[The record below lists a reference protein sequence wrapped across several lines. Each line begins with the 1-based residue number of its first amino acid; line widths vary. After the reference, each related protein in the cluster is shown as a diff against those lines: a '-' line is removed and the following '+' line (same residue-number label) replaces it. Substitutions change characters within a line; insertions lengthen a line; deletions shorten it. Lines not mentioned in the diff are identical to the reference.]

1 MIRRKTALTLFLALA
16 LALGLTGCG
25 PSGPDMP
32 MEIQIDGSAIVLG
45 RTTMS
50 DLTGLGW
57 RAKITGAQ
65 REIRAKAKFVAF
77 HYRLERTDG
86 SGVQFWASVYVPFQE
101 IGRAH
106 V

>member
-16 LALGLTGCG
+16 LALSLTGCA

-50 DLTGLGW
+50 DLTGL
-57 RAKITGAQ
+57 
-65 REIRAKAKFVAF
+65 
-77 HYRLERTDG
+77 
-86 SGVQFWASVYVPFQE
+86 
-101 IGRAH
+101 
-106 V
+106 